1 MWVGFAWVIF
11 SQTGHFLKV
20 AQRGSLLLGLT
31 FPSLIPVPSFFFSH
45 VYLCDVYLYV
55 WAHPSEYTY
64 TCGLVSVWR
73 PKRGVFLGCPPA
85 YMLEKGLSLEPI
97 THLTNLASLTI
108 ELALGIPCFD
118 LPSSGRCKQTGS
130 LLGNYIICVELLL
143 SHLSA
148 KWFSPLSHL
157 SHSFPTF
164 RVPTYVSKSCS

>member
-1 MWVGFAWVIF
+1 MGYFQLEWPFPQSCLGRFLV
-11 SQTGHFLKV
+11 TGINFPFLNSC
-20 AQRGSLLLGLT
+20 SLFL
-31 FPSLIPVPSFFFSH
+31 FFFLH
-45 VYLCDVYLYV
+45 VYLCDEYLYV
-55 WAHPSEYTY
+55 QAHPSEYTY

-85 YMLEKGLSLEPI
+85 YMLEKGLPLEPI

-118 LPSSGRCKQTGS
+118 LPNSGRYRQTGY
-130 LLGNYIICVELLL
+130 LLGNYIICVELLP

-148 KWFSPLSHL
+148 KWFSPLNHL